1 VTTRTVTI
9 PARKVLQ
16 PINNVI
22 LTVPIIDELK
32 KAGIPIVGHISIL
45 AVEWGSLTI
54 ETRGD
59 SIIYTHTGTAPA
71 LAKPFD
77 EDDEL

>member
-1 VTTRTVTI
+1 MTTRTVTI

-22 LTVPIIDELK
+22 LSVPIIDELK
-32 KAGIPIVGHISIL
+32 KAGIPVVGHISIL

-59 SIIYTHTGTAPA
+59 SIIYTHTGVAP
-71 LAKPFD
+71 AKPFD
-77 EDDEL
+77 EDDDEL